1 MLSSHRV
8 LSDMDNNGIGDGGL
22 TALAQPLRQ
31 LASLQKLSLIEN
43 PIRDLGVYDLMFGDL
58 DVSNLMLTLRTV
70 PPVGDQILLTLTHL
84 RLDGTQV
91 TDGTCEILEYAI
103 KSGRLP
109 ALLELSIGDTTSIGN
124 TTALKRCALNRVLR
138 QSIASRPQLVDG
150 EMAGNEVTTV
160 LDARAKRVLYVMRE
174 LGATL
179 TVRTMAAAGLMAKVF
194 DFLCRFV
201 GECDYDGLMAK
212 VFDCL
217 WRHRK
222 LVLLLVLLVVVLCV
236 LFVVYS

>member
-43 PIRDLGVYDLMFGDL
+43 PIRDLGVYRLMFGDL
-58 DVSNLMLTLRTV
+58 DVSLMRTV
-70 PPVGDQILLTLTHL
+70 PAEGQILLTLTHL

-124 TTALKRCALNRVLR
+124 TTALKRCALNRVLL

-150 EMAGNEVTTV
+150 EMAGDEVTTV

>member
-109 ALLELSIGDTTSIGN
+109 ALLELSIGNTFRNGASIGN
-124 TTALKRCALNRVLR
+124 TTALKRGALARVLW
-138 QSIASRPQLVDG
+138 QSIASRPQLVDD
-150 EMAGNEVTTV
+150 EMAGDEVTTV

-194 DFLCRFV
+194 GFLR
-201 GECDYDGLMAK
+201 
-212 VFDCL
+212 
-217 WRHRK
+217 RHSK
-222 LVLLLVLLVVVLCV
+222 LVLLLVLLVVVLCI

>member
-43 PIRDLGVYDLMFGDL
+43 PIRDLGVYRLMFGDL
-58 DVSNLMLTLRTV
+58 DVSLMRTV
-70 PPVGDQILLTLTHL
+70 PAEDQILLTLTHL

-91 TDGTCEILEYAI
+91 TDFTCEILEYAI
-103 KSGRLP
+103 KSGWLP

-138 QSIASRPQLVDG
+138 QSTASRPQLVDG
-150 EMAGNEVTTV
+150 EMAGDEVTTV

>member
-43 PIRDLGVYDLMFGDL
+43 PIRDLGVYRLMFGDL
-58 DVSNLMLTLRTV
+58 DVSLMRTV
-70 PPVGDQILLTLTHL
+70 PAEGQILLTLTHL

-91 TDGTCEILEYAI
+91 TDVTCEILEYAI
-103 KSGRLP
+103 KSGWLP
-109 ALLELSIGDTTSIGN
+109 ALLELSIGNTFRNGASIGN
-124 TTALKRCALNRVLR
+124 TTALKRGALARVLW
-138 QSIASRPQLVDG
+138 QSIASRPQLVDD
-150 EMAGNEVTTV
+150 EMAGDEVTTV

>member
-43 PIRDLGVYDLMFGDL
+43 PIRDLGVYRLMFGDL
-58 DVSNLMLTLRTV
+58 DVSLMRTV
-70 PPVGDQILLTLTHL
+70 PAEGQILLTLTHL

-91 TDGTCEILEYAI
+91 TDVTCGILEYAI
-103 KSGRLP
+103 KSGWLP
-109 ALLELSIGDTTSIGN
+109 ALLELSIGDTGRFPSIGN

-150 EMAGNEVTTV
+150 EMAGDEVTTV

-194 DFLCRFV
+194 GFLR
-201 GECDYDGLMAK
+201 
-212 VFDCL
+212 
-217 WRHRK
+217 RHSK
-222 LVLLLVLLVVVLCV
+222 LVLLLVLLVVVLCI

>member
-43 PIRDLGVYDLMFGDL
+43 PIRDLGVYRLMFGDL
-58 DVSNLMLTLRTV
+58 DVSLMRTV
-70 PPVGDQILLTLTHL
+70 PAEGQILLTLTHL

-91 TDGTCEILEYAI
+91 TDVTCEILEYAI
-103 KSGRLP
+103 KSGWLP

-138 QSIASRPQLVDG
+138 QSTASRPQLVDG
-150 EMAGNEVTTV
+150 EMAGDEVTTV
-160 LDARAKRVLYVMRE
+160 LDARAKRVLYV
-174 LGATL
+174 TL
-179 TVRTMAAAGLMAKVF
+179 CSHRL
-194 DFLCRFV
+194 FV

-212 VFDCL
+212 IFDCL

-222 LVLLLVLLVVVLCV
+222 LVLLLVLLVVMLCI